1 MDIKTKDIRRG
12 DIYYAQLDPVL
23 GSEQGGLRP
32 VLVIQNDEGNKHSPT
47 VIAAPVTSRKVRNY
61 QPTHVQI
68 PHRFNLPQRSTALLE
83 QIRALDKCRLR
94 NFVARLDYE
103 TMCVIDEAISIS
115 LGLDKKY
122 KSGVATRQ
130 STSDETDDE
139 MVLCLCPTCA
149 SQFYNSPNH
158 VIRRVD
164 PTQVAKDS
172 CTYCEVRSGYD
183 FRIINQRKT
192 IGYDRA

>member
-1 MDIKTKDIRRG
+1 MDIKAKDIRRG

-32 VLVIQNDEGNKHSPT
+32 VLVIQNDEGNRHAPT
-47 VIAAPVTSRKVRNY
+47 VIAAPVTSRRVRNY

-68 PHRFNLPQRSTALLE
+68 PNRFNLPQRSTALLE
-83 QIRALDKCRLR
+83 QIRALDKCRLT
-94 NFVARLDYE
+94 NFVVRLDHK
-103 TMCVIDEAISIS
+103 TMCAIDEAISIS

-122 KSGVATRQ
+122 RSGVTAKN
-130 STSDETDDE
+130 TSDETDDE
-139 MVLCLCPTCA
+139 MILCLCPACA

-158 VIRRVD
+158 VIRRID
-164 PTQVAKDS
+164 PTQTAKDS

-183 FRIINQRKT
+183 FRITNQRKT